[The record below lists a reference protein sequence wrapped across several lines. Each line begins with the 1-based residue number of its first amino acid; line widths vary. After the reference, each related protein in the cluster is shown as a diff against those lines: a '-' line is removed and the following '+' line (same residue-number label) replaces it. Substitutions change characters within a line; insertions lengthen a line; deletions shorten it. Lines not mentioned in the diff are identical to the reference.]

1 MSRRPLA
8 LPNGAPTPAGRPSSS
23 TPADEAKIAEAKIA
37 EAKIA
42 EAKIA
47 EATRV
52 AATLDAIGRL
62 IRQSVW
68 AEARRM
74 PVPLTPPQQLALRV
88 LVKRMQTQP
97 EAGISLTEL
106 SRRMGLAHSTVSGI
120 VDRLERQGLVA
131 RIPRSDDRRS
141 VGIELTPAVRDW
153 VEHELPARK
162 LDPLASAL
170 LRATDAEW
178 SDIVNGVEALERLLI
193 ETRRED
199 EA

>member
-1 MSRRPLA
+1 MSRRP
-8 LPNGAPTPAGRPSSS
+8 PGPSGPA
-23 TPADEAKIAEAKIA
+23 PADEARV
-37 EAKIA
+37 
-42 EAKIA
+42 A

-88 LVKRMQTQP
+88 LVKRMQAQP
-97 EAGISLTEL
+97 EAPALSLTEL

-120 VDRLERQGLVA
+120 VDRLERRDLVA
-131 RIPRSDDRRS
+131 RTPRSGDRRS

-162 LDPLASAL
+162 LDPL
-170 LRATDAEW
+170 
-178 SDIVNGVEALERLLI
+178 
-193 ETRRED
+193 
-199 EA
+199 